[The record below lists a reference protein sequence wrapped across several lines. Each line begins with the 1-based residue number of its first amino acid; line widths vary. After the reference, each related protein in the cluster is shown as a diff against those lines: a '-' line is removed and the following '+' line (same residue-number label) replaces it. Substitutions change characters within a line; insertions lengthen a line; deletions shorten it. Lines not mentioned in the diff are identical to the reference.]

1 MDEPREVR
9 NEDGTVPKWARRVT
23 DTFVDA
29 TGIRDAKY
37 RELVESIEAAE
48 KATNGVFS
56 SKSAGGILD
65 MNAYREMEEE
75 DRIAMGIEQARRN
88 AEAAQLAK
96 LRAER
101 DRIDEEAARARIKAA
116 TEASLAAAPRD
127 KKKADAAGAPFKLVK
142 VVKKKPTPAKRTT
155 EETETGDGDD
165 AGGLRGLLGG
175 YGSDDSAD
183 GVDVAP
189 PPSSTRAPTNAREPP
204 PPPQRIA
211 RPELPPAA
219 SPHHPSSPF
228 RLGPLGR
235 RASDDESPLER
246 RRRWPSSGRTSTR
259 RRRRRRPPSRRG

>member
-48 KATNGVFS
+48 KATNVVFS

-116 TEASLAAAPRD
+116 TEASLAAAQPKR
-127 KKKADAAGAPFKLVK
+127 K
-142 VVKKKPTPAKRTT
+142 VLWNV
-155 EETETGDGDD
+155 
-165 AGGLRGLLGG
+165 
-175 YGSDDSAD
+175 
-183 GVDVAP
+183 
-189 PPSSTRAPTNAREPP
+189 
-204 PPPQRIA
+204 
-211 RPELPPAA
+211 
-219 SPHHPSSPF
+219 
-228 RLGPLGR
+228 
-235 RASDDESPLER
+235 
-246 RRRWPSSGRTSTR
+246 
-259 RRRRRRPPSRRG
+259 